1 MTLIFGIIILIA
13 VSTIIYLIAQEQ
25 PRLQG
30 QENKQLASK
39 KRNPLECTIF
49 NLEIGDII
57 QHMGIDW
64 VVEGK
69 LTYKV
74 GAYSWFEYLLQDE
87 DKIAWLSVEED
98 DTVEVA
104 LLEPSNQLDISDIPP
119 QELNFAGEIYKLEDS
134 GTARMTRTGLTMRRT
149 AEKCEYFDYEGSDK
163 KVLSIEIWDGDIE
176 VSIGEKISPRS
187 LTILPGDGKTIYRD
201 LN

>member
-1 MTLIFGIIILIA
+1 MTLIFAIFGLIIFS
-13 VSTIIYLIAQEQ
+13 VIIYVFTQEQ
-25 PRLQG
+25 PRLKG
-30 QENKQLASK
+30 QENKQLPSK
-39 KRNPLECTIF
+39 KRNPSECSIF

-57 QHMGIDW
+57 QHLGIDW

-74 GAYSWFEYLLQDE
+74 GAYSWFEYLLQDDE
-87 DKIAWLSVEED
+87 KIAWLSVEED
-98 DTVEVA
+98 DIVEVA
-104 LLEPSNQLDISDIPP
+104 LLEPTNQLDISNIPP
-119 QELNFAGEIYKLEDS
+119 QELNLAGEVYKLEDS

-149 AEKCEYFDYEGSDK
+149 AEKCEYFDYEGSGK

-187 LTILPGDGKTIYRD
+187 LTILPGDGKTVYRD
-201 LN
+201 YD

>member
-1 MTLIFGIIILIA
+1 MTLIFGIIALIA
-13 VSTIIYLIAQEQ
+13 IGAMIYIINYKEPILTGKNNQ
-25 PRLQG
+25 
-30 QENKQLASK
+30 QLPAK
-39 KRNPLECTIF
+39 KRNLLECTIF

-57 QHMGIDW
+57 QHLGIDW

-74 GAYSWFEYLLQDE
+74 GAYSWFEYLLQNDE
-87 DKIAWLSVEED
+87 KIAWLSVEED
-98 DTVEVA
+98 DIVEVA
-104 LLEPSNQLDISDIPP
+104 LLEPTNQLDISEIPP
-119 QELNFAGEIYKLEDS
+119 QELNFAGEVYKLEDS
-134 GTARMTRTGLTMRRT
+134 GTAKMTRTGLTMRRT
-149 AEKCEYFDYEGSDK
+149 AEKCQYFDYEGNDK

-187 LTILPGDGKTIYRD
+187 LTILPGDGKTVYRD

>member
-1 MTLIFGIIILIA
+1 MTLIFGILVLIT
-13 VSTIIYLIAQEQ
+13 VGTIIYLINQQQ
-25 PRLQG
+25 PILKG
-30 QENKQLASK
+30 SENQQLPAK

-74 GAYSWFEYLLQDE
+74 GAYSWFEYLLQDKE
-87 DKIAWLSVEED
+87 KIAWLSVEED
-98 DTVEVA
+98 DIVEVA
-104 LLEPSNQLDISDIPP
+104 LLEPTNQLDISDIPP
-119 QELNFAGEIYKLEDS
+119 QELNFAGEVYKLEDS
-134 GTARMTRTGLTMRRT
+134 GTAKMNRTGLTMRRT
-149 AEKCEYFDYEGSDK
+149 AEKCQYFDYEGSGK
-163 KVLSIEIWDGDIE
+163 RVLSIEIWDGDIE

-187 LTILPGDGKTIYRD
+187 LTILPGDGKTVYRNYD
-201 LN
+201 

>member
-1 MTLIFGIIILIA
+1 MTLIFAIIGLIVVGI
-13 VSTIIYLIAQEQ
+13 VIYVFTQEQ
-25 PRLQG
+25 PRLKG
-30 QENKQLASK
+30 KENQQLPSK
-39 KRNPLECTIF
+39 KRNPSECSIF

-57 QHMGIDW
+57 QHLGIDW

-74 GAYSWFEYLLQDE
+74 GAYSWFEYLLQDDE
-87 DKIAWLSVEED
+87 KIAWLSVEED
-98 DTVEVA
+98 DIVEVA
-104 LLEPSNQLDISDIPP
+104 LLEPTNQLDISNIPP
-119 QELNFAGEIYKLEDS
+119 QELNLAGEVYKLEDS

-149 AEKCEYFDYEGSDK
+149 AEKCEYFDYEGSGK

-187 LTILPGDGKTIYRD
+187 LTILPGDGKTVYRD
-201 LN
+201 YD

>member
-1 MTLIFGIIILIA
+1 MTLIFIIIGIIA
-13 VSTIIYLIAQEQ
+13 VGMVIYLVNQQQ
-25 PRLQG
+25 PALTG
-30 QENKQLASK
+30 KEDKKLPAK
-39 KRNPLECTIF
+39 KRNLLECTIF

-87 DKIAWLSVEED
+87 EKIAWLSVEED

-104 LLEPSNQLDISDIPP
+104 LLEPSNQIDISDIPP
-119 QELNFAGEIYKLEDS
+119 QELNLAGETYKLEDS

-163 KVLSIEIWDGDIE
+163 KVVSIEIWDGDIE

-187 LTILPGDGKTIYRD
+187 LTILPGDGKTVYRD